1 MTSRSRLFLASAAAV
16 TVAAIG
22 ACGDP
27 TGTRGEIAVVEDTVT
42 LYALNGSHPAAPVGF
57 SILDGSLR
65 PLNSAFAFD
74 VALDLDA
81 QGRVVVYP
89 ARMLAGNLVPTSLA
103 GVRKVDGTWSS
114 VTEAPTSGYRAD
126 SAVTLAVGEVAVVQV
141 ATEICTYALR
151 GVNVYGKFVVDSIRP
166 AGREIFGRLLNNP
179 NCGFRSLVPGVPRD

>member
-1 MTSRSRLFLASAAAV
+1 MTSSSRLLIAVAAIA

-27 TGTRGEIAVVEDTVT
+27 TGTRGEIPVVEDTVT
-42 LYALNGSHPAAPVGF
+42 LYAINGSHPAAPVGF

-89 ARMLAGNLVPTSLA
+89 ARLIAGNLVPTSLA
-103 GVRKVDGTWSS
+103 GVQKVSGTWSS
-114 VTEAPTSGYRAD
+114 VTEAPTSGYRGD
-126 SAVTLAVGEVAVVQV
+126 SSVTLSVGEVAVIQV
-141 ATEICTYALR
+141 STEICTYAIR
-151 GVNVYGKFVVDSIRP
+151 GVNIYGKFVVDSIKP